1 MSRRAERL
9 GNLLQQEISHI
20 LSNQLH
26 DPRLAALVTVTGVN
40 VTPNL
45 DYALVSI
52 SVIGNRV
59 QAKESMEGMESA
71 NGFIRRELARRLQIK
86 HVPKIRFLLDT
97 SLETGQ
103 QMLTLLDQV
112 KTIEANQSD
121 ETYGK

>member
-59 QAKESMEGMESA
+59 
-71 NGFIRRELARRLQIK
+71 
-86 HVPKIRFLLDT
+86 
-97 SLETGQ
+97 
-103 QMLTLLDQV
+103 
-112 KTIEANQSD
+112 
-121 ETYGK
+121 